1 MIVTMDMN
9 AYMVNDIIGDNQ
21 RFISPFC
28 KPCGYYILI
37 KENKIIS
44 NISIQIYWEK
54 LKYMSENI
62 DILIQQAFKAKFYN
76 FYGVNQNLIASS
88 DEMCQQLVVDSF
100 VLYINDDTIGSYL
113 SNSRF
118 MFGHF
123 IDCLWSDNWSLID
136 SYFC

>member
-1 MIVTMDMN
+1 MDMD
-9 AYMVNDIIGDNQ
+9 AYKVQNIIGDNP
-21 RFISPFC
+21 RFVSPFSE
-28 KPCGYYILI
+28 PCSFYIWTRE
-37 KENKIIS
+37 KK
-44 NISIQIYWEK
+44 NIHNIYLQKYWEK

-100 VLYINDDTIGSYL
+100 VLDIDHDTIGCCL

-123 IDCLWSDNWSLID
+123 IDCLWSDSWNLIY
-136 SYFC
+136 SYIC